1 MASVEPLFVTK
12 LYRAALAGPGARRLV
27 ADLEAACRSIAEDD
41 TAGRRWSVDHGYP
54 GYTSYAS
61 LNDLPARMPPFADLS
76 RALDR
81 HVAAFAQM
89 VDFDLGGRRLMLD
102 ALWIN
107 VLKPGGMH
115 SGHIHPHAVVSG
127 TVYIAIPKGASAI
140 RFEDPR
146 LGFLM
151 AAPPRKVRA
160 APENR
165 SFVTVKPTAGTVL
178 LWESWLRHE
187 VLANGADRE
196 RISVSFNYRWG

>member
-1 MASVEPLFVTK
+1 MTSIDTHFVTRI
-12 LYRAALAGPGARRLV
+12 YRTALTGAGAKRLL
-27 ADLEAACRSIAEDD
+27 ADLESASLSVAADD
-41 TAGRRWSVDHGYP
+41 TAGQRWCEDHAYP

-61 LNDLPARMPPFADLS
+61 LNDLPQRMPPFADL
-76 RALDR
+76 AKILDR
-81 HVAAFAQM
+81 HVAAFAKA
-89 VDFDLGGRRLMLD
+89 VDFELGGRKLMLD

-107 VLKPGGMH
+107 VLDPGGMH

-127 TVYIAIPKGASAI
+127 TCYVTIPEGASAI

-151 AAPPRKVRA
+151 AAPPRKAKA

-165 SFVTVKPTAGTVL
+165 NFVKVAPKPGTIL

-187 VLANGADRE
+187 VLMNEAESE